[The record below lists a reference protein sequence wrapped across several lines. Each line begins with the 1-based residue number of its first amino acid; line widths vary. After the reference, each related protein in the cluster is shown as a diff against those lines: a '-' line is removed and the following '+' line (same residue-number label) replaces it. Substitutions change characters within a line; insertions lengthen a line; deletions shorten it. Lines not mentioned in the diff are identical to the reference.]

1 MGIYLGGTELSSGGG
16 GGGGFTKQNKYST
29 YRSND
34 ANYKTLA
41 SLGLKANTNNLQS
54 SATTRVYYITAVSGQ
69 DMTAADAFVGFSF
82 ITGGR
87 TYVIT
92 SSGAN
97 NGIYD
102 DFDITTTNNGQNI
115 PISFN
120 WFAADPPKTFNGGPL
135 TVNPATDLGLEDGS
149 QIGYMLVGAGY
160 SSGSND
166 YGGRGGKI
174 ISGTSTIVTAST
186 DLIFT
191 PGVANGGSS
200 TISGGGLALSS
211 GDGSN
216 ASGFGDFNANN
227 SVVFAGGSGIMGYGV
242 GGGRYN
248 SSARNVG
255 TNYHGYGVGAFT
267 TSDGG
272 DGAILLFY

>member
-1 MGIYLGGTELSSGGG
+1 MANLSDFFPTAG

-29 YRSND
+29 FRALND
-34 ANYKTLA
+34 ADYKQSPDLSGT
-41 SLGLKANTNNLQS
+41 ANENKTTGATTMQFRSVGSSSTNSFTNVTNSMAGYQFTNNS
-54 SATTRVYYITAVSGQ
+54 TVHTITANPAFNYGYDVVFTFTPAL
-69 DMTAADAFVGFSF
+69 TANLNYN
-82 ITGGR
+82 T
-87 TYVIT
+87 VI
-92 SSGAN
+92 N
-97 NGIYD
+97 
-102 DFDITTTNNGQNI
+102 FTTPQ
-115 PISFN
+115 
-120 WFAADPPKTFNGGPL
+120 L

-160 SSGSND
+160 SSGNND

-174 ISGTSTIVTAST
+174 ISGTATIVTAST

-216 ASGFGDFNANN
+216 SSGFSDFKVSTYSFGA
-227 SVVFAGGSGIMGYGV
+227 GSGNMGYGA
-242 GGGRYN
+242 GGGRYY
-248 SSARNVG
+248 SIGDARNFG
-255 TNYHGYGVGAFT
+255 TNYHGYGVGSFGNGT
-267 TSDGG
+267 GG

>member
-1 MGIYLGGTELSSGGG
+1 MSNFTDFFPAAGG

-29 YRSND
+29 FFSND
-34 ANYKTLA
+34 ADYKSGPAISA
-41 SLGLKANTNNLQS
+41 SAQENK
-54 SATTRVYYITAVSGQ
+54 TA
-69 DMTAADAFVGFSF
+69 
-82 ITGGR
+82 
-87 TYVIT
+87 
-92 SSGAN
+92 GAN
-97 NGIYD
+97 NMLFNYAGGSSTDSFTNVTNSMVGYTFTHNSTLHTITANPAFSNGYD
-102 DFDITTTNNGQNI
+102 VRFTFTPVLTASLNYNTVV
-115 PISFN
+115 SFT
-120 WFAADPPKTFNGGPL
+120 PPQL
-135 TVNPATDLGLEDGS
+135 IVNPATDLGLEDGS

-160 SSGSND
+160 SSPDGN

-174 ISGTSTIVTAST
+174 IFGTATIVTAST

-216 ASGFGDFNANN
+216 AAGFSDLNISN
-227 SVVFAGGSGIMGYGV
+227 SVVFTAGSGNMGYGA

-248 SSARNVG
+248 GSRNSG

-267 TSDGG
+267 TGTGG

>member
-1 MGIYLGGTELSSGGG
+1 MTNFSSFFPAA
-16 GGGGFTKQNKYST
+16 GGGGFTKMKKIST
-29 YRSND
+29 FNSTD
-34 ANYKTLA
+34 ATDK
-41 SLGLKANTNNLQS
+41 SLPNIGLKAQTNNLQAS
-54 SATTRVYYITAVSGQ
+54 LTTSVYYINNQGFDFTAQ
-69 DMTAADAFVGFSF
+69 DAFVGYTYTS
-82 ITGGR
+82 TSGSN
-87 TYVIT
+87 TYVHTIT
-92 SSGAN
+92 ASGS
-97 NGIYD
+97 NGGTYD
-102 DFDITTTNNGQNI
+102 PFSITMSRVPAGSTI
-115 PISFN
+115 AFN
-120 WFAADPPKTFNGGPL
+120 WWAADPAKTMIAPPI
-135 TVNPATDLGLEDGS
+135 TINPATDLGLEDGS

-174 ISGTSTIVTAST
+174 ISGTATIVTAST

-227 SVVFAGGSGIMGYGV
+227 SVVFAGGSGNMGYGV